1 MKSTKFLFP
10 LILLLSFFT
19 SVARAQSLSEVI
31 NSKDAVLVDVRSE
44 KEFGEGSVKGAI
56 NIPVDTIDKQAYQL
70 KGKKVVVFCRSGKR
84 AEKAYQILKKQGVN
98 VYNGKTVDNVKMLQ
112 KSNIIQKVKFLKDK
126 PSVFVIKSGSTAKQV
141 AVALGKDAVLPNH
154 TTSEPALLVVLRGKV
169 KFIIAG
175 EEILLNTYDTYH
187 IPADIEHELV
197 GLDKENLFTVTKSKD
212 W

>member
-44 KEFGEGSVKGAI
+44 KEFDEGSVKGAI
-56 NIPVDTIDKQAYQL
+56 NIPVDIIDKQAYQL

>member
-1 MKSTKFLFP
+1 MKSIKFLFA
-10 LILLLSFFT
+10 LTVLLSFFT

-44 KEFGEGSVKGAI
+44 KEFDEGSVKGAI
-56 NIPVDTIDKQAYQL
+56 NIPVDTIDKQVYQL